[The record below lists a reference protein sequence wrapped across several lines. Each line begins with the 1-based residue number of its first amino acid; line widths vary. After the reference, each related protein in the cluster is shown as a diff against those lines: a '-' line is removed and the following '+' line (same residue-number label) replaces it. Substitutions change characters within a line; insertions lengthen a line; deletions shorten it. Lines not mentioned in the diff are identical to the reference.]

1 MADYDAPTAVDTSPR
16 ASDKPVEPALDER
29 YEVGDVLGRGG
40 MGEVRLAHD
49 QRVDREVAIKLMR
62 PEQRDDAT
70 IARFFREA
78 RIQGRL
84 DHPAVV
90 PVHDLG
96 IDGHGNPFFV
106 MKRLAGTTLADLLRR
121 RVDDPAVRDA
131 WPLGRMLARFA
142 DVGLAIELAHT
153 RNVVHRDLKPA
164 NIMFGDFGEVY
175 VLDWGIARVLG
186 DDDHAPPIAPAPE
199 YAATAAGALLGTPG
213 YMAPEQ
219 IRGEPVDARAD
230 VYALGCILYELLTG
244 ASALPGGLAAL
255 DVALD
260 APHLRPRDRFPDLG
274 VAPELDALC
283 ARATAADPAA
293 RPTARELADAIQR
306 YLDGDRDLALR
317 KELAAAHAGRA
328 VALLE
333 RDDDD
338 SRALAT
344 REAGNALALDPS
356 NAVAQGAF
364 ARIWL
369 AAPRVVPEAAMAA
382 SDRQR
387 AVARVAAMRWVW
399 RGYLVLFVLLVAVFE
414 WGVPVRHAGPVT
426 AVLVFQAATT
436 FAVWL
441 VTRRLVPMRSPLLL
455 VAMLL
460 NAATIAAGSLVV
472 GPLLV
477 MPSFAATSLAV
488 VLAQPTR
495 FRPSLSTAAYGLAVF
510 GPLAAEWLGLLP
522 STYYVKDGALVLAPW
537 AVTLT
542 PAMTVVIVVGA
553 LVVQLAMVS
562 ALAIAQR
569 RTQDDQQDRL
579 HAQSWHLQQLLP
591 QGMAQLNEG
600 PGPRGISCHVP

>member
-1 MADYDAPTAVDTSPR
+1 VADYDAPTAVDTSPR
-16 ASDKPVEPALDER
+16 TSDKPVEPALDER
-29 YEVGDVLGRGG
+29 YEVRDVLGRGG

-153 RNVVHRDLKPA
+153 RGVVHRDLKPA

-186 DDDHAPPIAPAPE
+186 DDDHALPIAPAPQGTGTE
-199 YAATAAGALLGTPG
+199 AGALLGTPG

-306 YLDGDRDLALR
+306 YLDGDRDLAMR
-317 KELAAAHAGRA
+317 KELAATHASRA
-328 VALLE
+328 AALLE

-369 AAPRVVPEAAMAA
+369 AAPGVVPEAAMAA

-399 RGYLVLFVLLVAVFE
+399 RGYLGLFALLVALFE
-414 WGVPVRHAGPVT
+414 WGVPVRHAGPVI

-436 FAVWL
+436 VAVWL
-441 VTRRLVPMRSPLLL
+441 VTRRLVPMGSPLLL

-460 NAATIAAGSLVV
+460 NAATIGAGALVL

-495 FRPSLSTAAYGLAVF
+495 FRPSLSVAAHGLAVF
-510 GPLAAEWLGLLP
+510 GPLALEWLGLLP
-522 STYYVKDGALVLAPW
+522 STYYVKGGAFVLAPW

-542 PAMTVVIVVGA
+542 PVTTVVIVVGSFA
-553 LVVQLAMVS
+553 VQLAMVG

-600 PGPRGISCHVP
+600 PGPRGISCHAP